1 LTVAAVY
8 DRRFL
13 LACRE
18 KPAVIDR
25 RYRGQIVMQPSLE
38 EVKKL
43 QSQGNVIPVYKSVIA
58 DFLTP
63 VSAFL
68 KLEKDRSNAFLLE
81 SVEGGETIARYSFL
95 GGDPFMVLRYRDG
108 QGVQPAEFMQNLR
121 ATMER
126 FKSVKLPNLP
136 PFTGGAVGYFG
147 YDMVRTTEEIP
158 NTGRDELG
166 IDDAVLMFYKTVL
179 AFDHLR
185 HQIHIIS
192 NVIVDETKEPIE
204 VQYNKAV
211 EEIGQIESILRS
223 PLEAP
228 PVTRNGKD
236 ALVRSN
242 FDKKDYLQAVAKAK
256 EYIAAGDIFQVVLSQ
271 RFEVDLPASPFDIY
285 RALRIVNPS
294 PYMYFLKMPDTSIVG
309 SSPEMLVK
317 IHDRELEYRPI
328 AGTLPR
334 GKDEAEDDANA
345 EKLSADEKERA
356 EHIMLV
362 DLGRNDLG
370 RVSKYGSVRVEDLM
384 FIERYSHVMHL
395 VSSLKGELRDDVDRW
410 DALMA
415 CFPAGTV
422 SGAPK
427 VRAMEIIDELEPT
440 KRGVYA
446 GAIMYVDF
454 SNNLDSCIS
463 IRTLVVRG
471 NKGYIQAGGGLVA
484 DSVAENEYQE
494 TVNKSRALIRA
505 INLAQRGFEL

>member
-1 LTVAAVY
+1 
-8 DRRFL
+8 
-13 LACRE
+13 
-18 KPAVIDR
+18 
-25 RYRGQIVMQPSLE
+25 MQPSLDE
-38 EVKKL
+38 IKKL

-68 KLEKDRSNAFLLE
+68 KLEKDRSHAFLLE
-81 SVEGGETIARYSFL
+81 SVEGGERIARYSFL
-95 GGDPFMVLRYRDG
+95 GGDPFLVKHYRDG
-108 QGVQPAEFMQNLR
+108 QPANFMQDLR
-121 ATMER
+121 ATMAR

-147 YDMVRTTEEIP
+147 YDMVRTIEDIP
-158 NTGRDELG
+158 KSGIDDLG
-166 IDDAVLMFYKTVL
+166 VDDAVLMFYKTVL

-192 NVIVDETKEPIE
+192 NIL
-204 VQYNKAV
+204 V
-211 EEIGQIESILRS
+211 EDSND
-223 PLEAP
+223 PLELQYERAVAEIQRIETLLRAPLEIP
-228 PVTRNGKD
+228 PVTRNERD
-236 ALVRSN
+236 VTVRSN
-242 FDKKDYLQAVAKAK
+242 FEKNAYLSAVAKAK

-271 RFEVDLPASPFDIY
+271 RFEVDLPVAPFEVY

-309 SSPEMLVK
+309 SSPEMLVRV
-317 IHDRELEYRPI
+317 REQEIEYRPI

-334 GKDEAEDDANA
+334 GANEAEDDANA
-345 EKLSADEKERA
+345 EKLSNDEKERA

-362 DLGRNDLG
+362 DLGRNDIG
-370 RVSKYGSVRVEDLM
+370 RVSQYGTVRVEELM
-384 FIERYSHVMHL
+384 CIERYSHVMHL
-395 VSSLKGELRDDVDRW
+395 VSSLRGQLRKDVDRW
-410 DALMA
+410 DSLMA

-446 GAIMYVDF
+446 GAVMYADF
-454 SNNLDSCIS
+454 SNNLDSCIA

-471 NKGYIQAGGGLVA
+471 NKGYIQAGGGIVA
-484 DSVAENEYQE
+484 DSLPENEYME

>member
-1 LTVAAVY
+1 
-8 DRRFL
+8 
-13 LACRE
+13 
-18 KPAVIDR
+18 
-25 RYRGQIVMQPSLE
+25 MQPDIKDIQRLRT
-38 EVKKL
+38 
-43 QSQGNVIPVYKSVIA
+43 QGNVIPVYKSVIA

-68 KLEKDRSNAFLLE
+68 RLEKDQPYAFLLE

-95 GGDPFMVLRYRDG
+95 GCDPFLVCRYRRG
-108 QGVQPAEFMQNLR
+108 QPADFMETLRTNLN
-121 ATMER
+121 R
-126 FKSVKLPNLP
+126 FRSVTLPNLP

-147 YDMVRTTEEIP
+147 YDMVRTIENIP
-158 NTGRDELG
+158 ETGRDDIG
-166 IDDAVLMFYKTVL
+166 VDDAVMMFYKTVL

-192 NVIVDETKEPIE
+192 NLLVDESSDSLD
-204 VQYNKAV
+204 VQYRRAT
-211 EEIGQIESILRS
+211 EEIERIERLLRS
-223 PLEAP
+223 PLETPAP
-228 PVTRNGKD
+228 TIHKD
-236 ALVRSN
+236 EVIVRSN
-242 FDKKDYLQAVAKAK
+242 FEKPDYLKAVSTAK

-271 RFEVDLPASPFDIY
+271 RFEVDLKTPPFEIY

-294 PYMYFLKMPDTSIVG
+294 PYMYYLKMPDATIVG

-317 IHDRELEYRPI
+317 IRDREAFYRPI
-328 AGTLPR
+328 AGTRAR
-334 GKDEAEDDANA
+334 GRDAAEDEALAHE
-345 EKLSADEKERA
+345 LSADEKERA

-370 RVSKYGSVRVEDLM
+370 RVCSYGSVRVEDLM

-395 VSSLKGELRDDVDRW
+395 VSALRGQLREGADRL
-410 DALMA
+410 DTLMA

-440 KRGVYA
+440 RRGVYA

-454 SNNLDSCIS
+454 SNNLDSCIA
-463 IRTLVVRG
+463 IRTLVARG
-471 NKGYIQAGGGLVA
+471 NKGYIQAGGGIVA
-484 DSVAENEYQE
+484 DSTPESEFME

-505 INLAQRGFEL
+505 IHLAQNGFEI